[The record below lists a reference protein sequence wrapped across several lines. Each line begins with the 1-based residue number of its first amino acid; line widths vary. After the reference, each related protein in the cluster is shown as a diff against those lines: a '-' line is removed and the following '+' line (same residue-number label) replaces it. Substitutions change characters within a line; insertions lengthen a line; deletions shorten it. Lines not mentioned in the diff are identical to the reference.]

1 MRSNI
6 INAHLSGRPGRARPA
21 SPFLKS
27 SWAKCPKK
35 QEQEGPF
42 ERTLSKQIAS
52 GTVRTAWAG
61 PSPQSSG
68 PHTKFQNKIKEND
81 ESKSW
86 ISSFSRDPQTRLL
99 DNLVRVSLLSLDYFS
114 YRQTLQTKSLPNMKS
129 FIFLDVAHNSVEITE
144 IYSQRTHFL
153 QKFRESN
160 VLPKES
166 LY

>member
-52 GTVRTAWAG
+52 GTVSHCTYGMGRAV
-61 PSPQSSG
+61 SSVLTT
-68 PHTKFQNKIKEND
+68 HAKFQNKIKENH

-144 IYSQRTHFL
+144 IYFHSFFA
-153 QKFRESN
+153 KIS
-160 VLPKES
+160 
-166 LY
+166 

>member
-1 MRSNI
+1 MS
-6 INAHLSGRPGRARPA
+6 AR
-21 SPFLKS
+21 FQNKS
-27 SWAKCPKK
+27 LVALY
-35 QEQEGPF
+35 
-42 ERTLSKQIAS
+42 R
-52 GTVRTAWAG
+52 TVRTAWAG

-144 IYSQRTHFL
+144 IYFHSFFA
-153 QKFRESN
+153 KIS
-160 VLPKES
+160 
-166 LY
+166 